1 MGQELLSICPVET
14 RRLLWILGMMF
25 GLILV
30 LQHLELPYRNPL
42 SSVLSATKVPLEG
55 NSGFRAGDPPSNFDM
70 VGNVSVSDGLNHTDT
85 YAFHEIANNTRTSD
99 LVSDESGGSDR
110 TLEMDEDEDESGS
123 LVKQNTTVVVNNEKN
138 LETDIVQGGEA
149 GNLVKENTTDITLSE
164 GRTEKESNITNPVAT
179 TPPAYPPVNSS
190 PNTSPV
196 VVETHIGAPF
206 ISVDSNVTLVENDQT
221 PSSEKTDNSEQLHTG
236 LNETGNGS
244 SVTRVPVVNTMPEVP
259 TLEVY
264 TLSDMNKLLHHSR
277 TSYHSVVCLK
287 FFSFML
293 FSR

>member
-1 MGQELLSICPVET
+1 
-14 RRLLWILGMMF
+14 MMF

-42 SSVLSATKVPLEG
+42 SSLLSAKKAPLEG
-55 NSGFRAGDPPSNFDM
+55 KNSGFRAGDPPSNVDM

-99 LVSDESGGSDR
+99 LVSDG

-123 LVKQNTTVVVNNEKN
+123 LVKQNTTAVVNDVKN

-164 GRTEKESNITNPVAT
+164 GRTEKESNTTNPVAT

-196 VVETHIGAPF
+196 GVETDIGAPF

-221 PSSEKTDNSEQLHTG
+221 PSSEKTDNSEKLHTG
-236 LNETGNGS
+236 LDETGNGS

-277 TSYHSVVCLK
+277 TSYHSVVCLN

>member
-1 MGQELLSICPVET
+1 
-14 RRLLWILGMMF
+14 MMF

-42 SSVLSATKVPLEG
+42 SSVPSAKKVPLDG
-55 NSGFRAGDPPSNFDM
+55 NSGFRAGDPPSNVDM

-85 YAFHEIANNTRTSD
+85 YAFHERAKNTRTSD

-123 LVKQNTTVVVNNEKN
+123 LVKQNTTAVVNNVKN
-138 LETDIVQGGEA
+138 METDIVRGAEA

-164 GRTEKESNITNPVAT
+164 GRTEKESNTTDPVAT

-196 VVETHIGAPF
+196 VVETDIGAPF
-206 ISVDSNVTLVENDQT
+206 ISVDSNDQT

-244 SVTRVPVVNTMPEVP
+244 SVTRVPVVNKMPEVP

-264 TLSDMNKLLHHSR
+264 TVSDMNKLLHHSL
-277 TSYHSVVCLK
+277 TLYNSVVCLK

-293 FSR
+293 FSRGFKF